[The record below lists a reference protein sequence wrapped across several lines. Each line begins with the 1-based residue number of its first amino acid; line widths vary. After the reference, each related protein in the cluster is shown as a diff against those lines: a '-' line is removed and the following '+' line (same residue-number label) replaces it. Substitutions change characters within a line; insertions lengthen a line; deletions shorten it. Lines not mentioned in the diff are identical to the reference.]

1 MFTETKKFCDALVA
15 GGVPGLDIAVC
26 QKGKPIFRYQS
37 GYRDLENKIK
47 MDGKERYNIYSCSKP
62 ITCVA
67 AMQLWEKGMFSL
79 EDDLAKYMPE
89 FSQMTVKTEGG
100 IRPAKKQIK
109 IRHLFEM
116 TAGFAY
122 DLVSDQLLACREE
135 TAGRCQTREVMKYLA
150 KEPLDFE
157 PGDHWSYSLCHDVL
171 AALVEVLSGESF
183 QDYVKTHIFQVAGMQ
198 DSTFML
204 PPEELETVAP
214 QYRFADGK
222 VENIGKEIFQF
233 KIGSQYASGGAGCI
247 STVDDYMKFA
257 EALRLGRLIKP
268 QTLAL
273 MITPRLTPEQIET
286 FWQKDNHTYGLGMRC
301 PKGDPRYEDF
311 GWGGAAGAF
320 LAIDLKRELS
330 LYMGMHILSSPVG
343 ALRPYV
349 YRFIRA
355 ELENPAAVADIYA
368 ELKDK
373 KLMSVLY

>member
-15 GGVPGLDIAVC
+15 GGVPGLDIAVY
-26 QKGKPIFRYQS
+26 QQGKPIFRYQS
-37 GYRDLENKIK
+37 GCRDLENNIK

-67 AMQLWEKGMFSL
+67 AMQLWEKGLFSL

-122 DLVSDQLLACREE
+122 DLVSDQLLVCREE

-204 PPEELETVAP
+204 PEEELDTIAP

-268 QTLAL
+268 QTLSL
-273 MITPRLTPEQIET
+273 MITPQLTPEQIET

>member
-15 GGVPGLDIAVC
+15 GGVPGLDIAVY
-26 QKGKPIFRYQS
+26 QQGKPIFRYQS
-37 GYRDLENKIK
+37 GCRDLENKIK

-157 PGDHWSYSLCHDVL
+157 PGDHWNYSLCHDVL

-204 PPEELETVAP
+204 PEEELDTIAP

-268 QTLAL
+268 QTLSL

-320 LAIDLKRELS
+320 LAIDPERELS
-330 LYMGMHILSSPVG
+330 LYMGMHILSSPAG